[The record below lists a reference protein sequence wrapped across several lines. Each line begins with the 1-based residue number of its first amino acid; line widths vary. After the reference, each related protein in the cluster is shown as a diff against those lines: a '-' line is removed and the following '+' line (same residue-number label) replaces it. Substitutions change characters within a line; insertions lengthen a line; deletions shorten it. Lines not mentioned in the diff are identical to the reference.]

1 MRAQQFV
8 VIGLGRF
15 GASLALT
22 LMEMGYEVLGID
34 HIEERV
40 EEMSDLLTHAV
51 MADATDESVMRSLGI
66 RNFDCGIVAIGDNME
81 RSILAAILL
90 KELGV
95 KQVVA
100 KAISILHG
108 RALERLDV
116 DRVIFP
122 ERDMGIRVAHQLVTP
137 NLLDYIELSK
147 DYRIVELTVPACMDG
162 KSLAQINT
170 RARYGCSIIALKR
183 GEGREEGVIVAPT
196 AHDYLYEGDI
206 MVVIGTN
213 ESINRFEQEAIESDE

>member
-1 MRAQQFV
+1 MKAQQFV

-15 GASLALT
+15 GSSLALE

-34 HIEERV
+34 HQEERV
-40 EEMSDLLTHAV
+40 EDMSDHLTHAV
-51 MADATDESVMRSLGI
+51 VADATDEGIMRSLGV

-90 KELGV
+90 KEIGV

-108 RALERLDV
+108 RALSRLGV

-147 DYRIVELTVPACMDG
+147 DYKIVELTVPSCMNG
-162 KSLAQINT
+162 KSLSDLNT
-170 RARYGCSIIALKR
+170 RARYGCSIVALN
-183 GEGREEGVIVAPT
+183 RESGIIVAPT
-196 AHDYLYEGDI
+196 AHDHLSEGDV
-206 MVVIGTN
+206 MVLIGSN
-213 ESINRFEQEAIESDE
+213 ESIDRFEDEVVNQD

>member
-1 MRAQQFV
+1 MKPQQFV

-15 GASLALT
+15 GSSLALE
-22 LMEMGYEVLGID
+22 LMDMGYEVLGVD
-34 HIEERV
+34 HLEERV
-40 EEMSDLLTHAV
+40 EEMSDKLTHAV
-51 MADATDESVMRSLGI
+51 MADATDEGILRSLGV

-81 RSILAAILL
+81 RSILTAILL

-108 RALERLDV
+108 RALTKLGV

-137 NLLDYIELSK
+137 NLLDYIEISK
-147 DYRIVELTVPACMDG
+147 DYKIVEMNVPSCMDG
-162 KSLAQINT
+162 KSLSQLNT
-170 RARYGCSIIALKR
+170 RAKYGCSIIAIN
-183 GEGREEGVIVAPT
+183 RESGIIVAPT
-196 AHDYLYEGDI
+196 ALDSLHEGDI
-206 MVVIGTN
+206 MVVIGSN
-213 ESINRFEQEAIESDE
+213 EGIDQFEEEAVNL